1 MQKVL
6 TVRANKPSE
15 SWPKALTVLG
25 IFKYGLD
32 KRFKEV
38 RRDLKDEVKQL
49 WEIIWIQLILLKELG
64 WVGGQFES
72 KIICWKLFQTG
83 LFCLLLCPSRTRLN
97 QRLLLSKLRTGPGNP
112 CLPKW
117 KQNGDIFALSLTQE
131 SSIKCKLEYG
141 TKLKEICLIYYILE
155 VKPTRVKYV

>member
-6 TVRANKPSE
+6 TVRTNKPSE

-49 WEIIWIQLILLKELG
+49 
-64 WVGGQFES
+64 
-72 KIICWKLFQTG
+72 
-83 LFCLLLCPSRTRLN
+83 
-97 QRLLLSKLRTGPGNP
+97 
-112 CLPKW
+112 
-117 KQNGDIFALSLTQE
+117 
-131 SSIKCKLEYG
+131 
-141 TKLKEICLIYYILE
+141 
-155 VKPTRVKYV
+155 